1 MEAPLI
7 PILGIKKMSNTTVTT
22 PETMEEYIFLESKP
36 TPAKKLARILDK
48 EKMAIPGNS
57 QSRAPVACANSVPN
71 QRIIK
76 GLLISAKA
84 TEKQIMRVK
93 LTRVT

>member
-7 PILGIKKMSNTTVTT
+7 PILGIRIISNTIVTI
-22 PETMEEYIFLESKP
+22 PETIDEKIFLESKP
-36 TPAKKLARILDK
+36 TPAKKLARILDT
-48 EKMAIPGNS
+48 EKIAIPGKSHN
-57 QSRAPVACANSVPN
+57 RAPVAFANSAPN

-76 GLLISAKA
+76 GLHTRARPK
-84 TEKQIMRVK
+84 EKPIIKVK